1 MKVTKPGNKRK
12 RGSQKEDD
20 DAGSEIKEEA
30 AADETKS
37 QERDASENGDESGG
51 PEKRLKAEV
60 PSEA

>member
-12 RGSQKEDD
+12 RGAQKEGDD
-20 DAGSEIKEEA
+20 GSEVKDEV

-37 QERDASENGDESGG
+37 QERNASENGNESGG

>member
-12 RGSQKEDD
+12 RGAQKEDD
-20 DAGSEIKEEA
+20 DGSEVKDEV

-37 QERDASENGDESGG
+37 QERNASENGNESGG